1 MPLSVRMTGEPPPM
15 ATGRIVFDK
24 EVHAPG
30 EPIALR
36 LVVDD
41 AVPLSSVT
49 FTGTFT
55 VQGQEGT
62 ATGTTQVG
70 SVVEYGEVT
79 AAGYT
84 VVQDPADPA
93 RYTATPDGGAAP
105 E

>member
-30 EPIALR
+30 EPIAMR

-41 AVPLSSVT
+41 AAPLMSVT
-49 FTGTFT
+49 FAGTFV
-55 VQGQEGT
+55 VQGQQGT

-70 SVVEYGEVT
+70 DVVEYGEVT
-79 AAGYT
+79 APGYT
-84 VVQDPADPA
+84 VERDPVDPS
-93 RYTATPDGGAAP
+93 RFTATLA
-105 E
+105 